1 MPSLFLT
8 TLQGIVPFLTFAMR
22 INLAIFEASQFIK
35 INRMPTEK
43 KKGGFF
49 RKLLTYFILLLIA
62 GSILFYFIA
71 SYTYSEGHRAG
82 VLIKFS
88 KRGVIF
94 KTYEGELN
102 QGGTGNVPNTA
113 QFNAIWEFSV
123 KDEAVAE
130 QLRKL
135 EGRKVSVHY
144 QQKVKNFPWD
154 GETVYF
160 VDDVEVIE

>member
-1 MPSLFLT
+1 MAD
-8 TLQGIVPFLTFAMR
+8 QR
-22 INLAIFEASQFIK
+22 
-35 INRMPTEK
+35 

-49 RKLLTYFILLLIA
+49 RKLLTYFIILAVLILVA
-62 GSILFYFIA
+62 FYFIA
-71 SYTYSEGHRAG
+71 NFTYSEGNRAG

-88 KRGVIF
+88 KRGVVF

-102 QGGTGNVPNTA
+102 QGGAGNVPNTA

-130 QLRKL
+130 ELRKL

-144 QQKVKNFPWD
+144 QQKVRNFPWD

-160 VDDVEVIE
+160 VDGVEVIE